1 MNSPMPLVGRSLS
14 MFTLSIVMM
23 CLAVIAVSLR
33 CFVRWYLV
41 RAFGWDDTL
50 MVGALVGLSPS
61 PVTKQKR

>member
-1 MNSPMPLVGRSLS
+1 MNSPMPLVGRSLA

-33 CFVRWYLV
+33 CFVRWYVV

-50 MVGALVGLSPS
+50 MVGALV
-61 PVTKQKR
+61 